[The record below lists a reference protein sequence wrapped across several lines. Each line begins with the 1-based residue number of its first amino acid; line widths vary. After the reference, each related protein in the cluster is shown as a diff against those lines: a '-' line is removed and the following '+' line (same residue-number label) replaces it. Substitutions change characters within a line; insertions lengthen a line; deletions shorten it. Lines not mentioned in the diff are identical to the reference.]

1 MAFADEN
8 CVDFIDALA
17 AKQPTPGGGGA
28 AAYVGALGTALG
40 RMVCAYTVGKKKYAD
55 VEKEI
60 FGIEKTLKE
69 MQDQLAGM
77 VDRDAAAFKPL
88 SEAYGLPKD
97 APDREVIMEN
107 ALRRAAT
114 VPVDVM
120 CDVCSVIEYLDVLA
134 EKGSRMVISDAGV
147 AAECCKAA
155 LRGAALNV
163 YINTKS
169 MTDREYAEL
178 IDEQT
183 DAMLKEYVPMADRV
197 YEKVLS
203 AVR

>member
-1 MAFADEN
+1 MAIEDQKCMEFVN
-8 CVDFIDALA
+8 ALA

-28 AAYVGALGTALG
+28 VAYVGALGAALG

-55 VEKEI
+55 VEEEI
-60 FGIEKTLKE
+60 LGAAETLEE
-69 MQDQLAGM
+69 MQKQLAEM

-97 APDREVIMEN
+97 APDREIIMEN
-107 ALRRAAT
+107 ALRLATT

-134 EKGSRMVISDAGV
+134 EKGSRLVISDAGV

-169 MTDREYAEL
+169 MVDREYAQL

-183 DAMLKEYVPMADRV
+183 DEMLKEYVPMADGV
-197 YEKVLS
+197 YEKVLA